1 MDKAVKVA
9 VLDAVERKY
18 WADDAGRTDS
28 QKFIDLL
35 SPLNPAAEFEVY
47 YVTENRFPSS
57 LEHFDAVLLTGS
69 PASVHDGFD
78 WIEKTADI
86 IRQADRQ
93 DKAVVASCF
102 GHQLV
107 AKTYGGEVGYNENG
121 WMIGNYKL
129 TISRHYDWMASK
141 ISETGIFHFNQERV
155 TALPQAA
162 VSFAS
167 SNEYPDIA
175 YTLGNNI
182 LSMQGHPEQP
192 LSSMNNFLKSMER
205 QLDQKTLSR
214 ARSQIDNGE
223 PDSQL
228 WGEWMMRFMT
238 RKK

>member
-1 MDKAVKVA
+1 MDKPIKAA

-18 WADDAGRTDS
+18 WADDEGRTDS

-35 SPLNPAAEFEVY
+35 SPLNPAAEFEVF
-47 YVTENRFPSS
+47 YVTENQFPLS
-57 LEHFDAVLLTGS
+57 LEHYDSVLLTGS
-69 PASVHDGFD
+69 PASVHDDFD
-78 WIEKTADI
+78 WIARTSDL
-86 IRQADRQ
+86 IRHADRQ
-93 DKAVVASCF
+93 NIPVVASCF

-107 AKTYGGEVGYNENG
+107 AKTFGGEVGYNENG

-129 TISRHYDWMASK
+129 TISRHYEWMPAK
-141 ISETGIFHFNQERV
+141 ILETGIFHFNQERV

-167 SNEYPDIA
+167 SDEYPDIA

-192 LSSMNNFLKSMER
+192 LSSMNNFLNAMQHE
-205 QLDQKTLSR
+205 LDQDTLSR

-228 WGEWMMRFMT
+228 WGEWMMRFFCRST
-238 RKK
+238 